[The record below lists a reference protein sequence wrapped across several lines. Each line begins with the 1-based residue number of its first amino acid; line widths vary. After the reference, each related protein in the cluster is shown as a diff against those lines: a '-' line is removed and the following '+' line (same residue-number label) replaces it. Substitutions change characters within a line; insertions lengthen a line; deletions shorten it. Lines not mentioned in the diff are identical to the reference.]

1 MSGRENLEEIELACG
16 EGLFAAIARIN
27 EHAFLKVEIERPR
40 LRSFEGREQ
49 ALPSWEAAIS
59 EDWLVQVGHEPDAD
73 QRLDAQSCPFGSAA

>member
-1 MSGRENLEEIELACG
+1 MNDAGRAHRWGKTKGKIG
-16 EGLFAAIARIN
+16 FHGG
-27 EHAFLKVEIERPR
+27 KVEIERAR